1 MAKALITGGSNGI
14 GLEIARELSKR
25 GYEVCIV
32 SRNEEKLRKASE
44 DINNCSYIAMDISSA
59 KSCIELY
66 KRVRDIDVLVN
77 NAGFGAWGE
86 FTGTDLKNELNMIDL
101 NIKALHILTK
111 LYLRDFIKKDKG
123 HILNV
128 ASLAA
133 FGSGPLMAAYYG
145 TKAYVYKLSTA
156 INEELRIRK
165 SNVKISVLCPGPVD
179 TGFNARAGV
188 KFSIKSLTDKYVAE
202 YAVDKLFKG
211 RMTIIPG
218 RLSRISALLSRIAP
232 ERLML
237 RVCYMVQRNKGR
249 KLLL

>member
-1 MAKALITGGSNGI
+1 MVKALVTGGSGGI
-14 GLEIARELSKR
+14 GLEIAKELSRR

-32 SRNEEKLRKASE
+32 SRNEEALRKAAE
-44 DINNCSYIAMDISSA
+44 NINNCSYIAMDLSSA

-66 KRVRDIDVLVN
+66 KKAGDIDVLVN
-77 NAGFGAWGE
+77 NAGFGAWGD
-86 FTGTDLKNELNMIDL
+86 FVKTDLKNELNMIDL

-111 LYLRDFIKKDKG
+111 LYLRDLVKKDKG
-123 HILNV
+123 YILNV

-133 FGSGPLMAAYYG
+133 FGSGPLMASYYG
-145 TKAYVYKLSTA
+145 TKAYVYKLTTA
-156 INEELRIRK
+156 INEELRMRK

-188 KFSIKSLTDKYVAE
+188 SFSMRPLTDKYVAK

-211 RMTIIPG
+211 KMTIIPG
-218 RLSRISALLSRIAP
+218 KISKLSALLSHIAS

-249 KLLL
+249 